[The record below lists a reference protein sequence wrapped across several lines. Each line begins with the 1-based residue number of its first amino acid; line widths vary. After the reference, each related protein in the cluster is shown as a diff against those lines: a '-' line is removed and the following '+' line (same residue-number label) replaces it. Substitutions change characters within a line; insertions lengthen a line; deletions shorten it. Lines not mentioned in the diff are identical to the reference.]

1 MTAMDS
7 FFVPSVPIT
16 ETKMNQTQM
25 PAEMD
30 PLSYEYTQYENYNCQ
45 APPMPTC
52 NYNVKTEQQTG
63 PINTEFYNIFNAIQQ
78 EMLNHQDK
86 VLTSLNNKKPE
97 SIVTNPTPQKEVVKP
112 LCKTEEEKQKKRLKG
127 RTSKYW
133 SEKIKDG
140 NFKFYGCSVCNVS
153 FTALHEL
160 DQHVTVHKDRVTS
173 YDLKIKNLLR
183 RKKLK
188 KEKKKMKKLTKIKT
202 EDNTL
207 ENNTLESN
215 TSEVEIKPED
225 GYIGNETASS
235 FLNHNNEN
243 QPDDKKDIKP
253 ITDENERKDITEQ
266 MSDSE
271 KQSLLNLQKIY
282 KCFACNKQFTLSYYL
297 KLHVRSHT
305 DEKPYTCSVCG
316 QSFITASKLSRHNK
330 RIHLA
335 IRHQCRICYRFFT
348 KFENLTAHFDK
359 KHHDDKLEGE
369 PYDYNAILPY
379 LKELEEELKEK
390 AEQEK
395 ERKKLNNPFEG
406 WGLAPP
412 EGDILPKTE
421 IEVPVELTPLKVIIE
436 EVKIDPP
443 DVEIKVEPIEMETAD
458 VTADD
463 AADVAAGAAVDDAA
477 DEPVKSEDDN
487 DSVKDERLS
496 DEDYFPSNT
505 WARSPKIEESPP
517 SPKTRGAKTVGP
529 LKCSVCEK
537 TLSTASYLRVHM
549 RTHTGEKPFKCY
561 ICNRGFITSSKM
573 HRHVLTHEETWQG
586 DGKELKVEFVKP
598 EPGAQ
603 EDQEEDKT
611 KIKKRIK
618 KAKAQFNK
626 KSKSKVTK
634 YKTRPHSCEYCQKK
648 FLHLETLQVYTP
660 RALKMCPNQ
669 EVLELH
675 LSTSW
680 FKVKMPQSSVRKCE
694 KNTYSTKSVVYST
707 ENICDIQMHGRLYS
721 RLFFTRSVPDILLT
735 AHSELR
741 LESTEIRSILPH
753 IASSS
758 CALSSSDVGDQ
769 PSELVPIL
777 SHPAQVYHRKHHKP
791 DKEFQCNVC
800 SKSFNASCKLQRH
813 LLSHRTDKFVLRYEC
828 PVCAHMFHTKYHVQ
842 MHLSTHQKEGLIVE
856 ENRNQIL
863 AMVLQNARKIPKN
876 NDSGA
881 AANASANP
889 TELLPTT
896 DERSRVCNICGEVF
910 QHFFYLEEHLKGH
923 GSKIA
928 IEDLEKAEE
937 KKHVCQVC
945 NKSFKLHYYLKL
957 HSFTHTKEK
966 PYICQQCGK
975 GFITKG
981 KLKRHLETHTGLKKY
996 QCHICYKF
1004 FTRTS
1009 YLRIHVRTIHG
1020 TQDYNFRLQKGYDL
1034 PNMCQETI

>member
-1 MTAMDS
+1 
-7 FFVPSVPIT
+7 
-16 ETKMNQTQM
+16 MNQTQM

-463 AADVAAGAAVDDAA
+463 AADVAADAAVDDAA

-626 KSKSKVTK
+626 KSKSKVSK

-648 FLHLETLQVYTP
+648 FLHLETLQVH
-660 RALKMCPNQ
+660 K
-669 EVLELH
+669 
-675 LSTSW
+675 
-680 FKVKMPQSSVRKCE
+680 
-694 KNTYSTKSVVYST
+694 KSHAG
-707 ENICDIQMHGRLYS
+707 E
-721 RLFFTRSVPDILLT
+721 
-735 AHSELR
+735 
-741 LESTEIRSILPH
+741 
-753 IASSS
+753 
-758 CALSSSDVGDQ
+758 
-769 PSELVPIL
+769 ELVLKCSFCLDVMIDETALREHEATHVGPRPYVCTICGRTYKKRETM
-777 SHPAQVYHRKHHKP
+777 VYHRKHHKP